1 MCSTI
6 QHFYEDHS
14 GAIVLLEVQITCV
27 SSLPLNIIVFNVF
40 TVTCIT
46 LIHLERAPPPQATHR
61 KQPLDPSPP
70 LLDHPWKKMS
80 GYAHVY
86 YYSFCVY
93 LHYTYQV
100 VLSYSVTQLIHK
112 KMPES
117 CTYYIFLLLKLVT
130 GFQSSDSNS
139 QV

>member
-1 MCSTI
+1 MF
-6 QHFYEDHS
+6 HLF
-14 GAIVLLEVQITCV
+14 LLI
-27 SSLPLNIIVFNVF
+27 IIVFNVF

-46 LIHLERAPPPQATHR
+46 LTYSSREGSWGGGPPPSGHPQKIA
-61 KQPLDPSPP
+61 LGPSSP

-100 VLSYSVTQLIHK
+100 VLSYSVTQLIHQ

>member
-1 MCSTI
+1 M
-6 QHFYEDHS
+6 Y
-14 GAIVLLEVQITCV
+14 
-27 SSLPLNIIVFNVF
+27 LPLPASHL
-40 TVTCIT
+40 
-46 LIHLERAPPPQATHR
+46 LIHLERGP
-61 KQPLDPSPP
+61 
-70 LLDHPWKKMS
+70 MS